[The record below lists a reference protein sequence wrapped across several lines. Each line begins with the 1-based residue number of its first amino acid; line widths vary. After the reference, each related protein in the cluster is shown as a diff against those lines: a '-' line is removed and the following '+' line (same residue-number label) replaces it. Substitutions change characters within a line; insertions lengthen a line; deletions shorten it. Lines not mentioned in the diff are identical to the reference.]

1 MCLGENNV
9 DLSQFLFVTKKK
21 QPSQLYCVIRIIKIK
36 KIMKTVAIIF
46 LVLISVKSFSQ
57 NDLKKTNQ
65 MKKVSFTNEGTTKV
79 QAHNKGQYV
88 SSGNKIIKA
97 KTVTYY
103 DSYISSIKTKMKHIK
118 SDEVENKKAIES
130 GWYEEMKLN
139 IANAEI
145 EKQKLL
151 IVK

>member
-1 MCLGENNV
+1 
-9 DLSQFLFVTKKK
+9 
-21 QPSQLYCVIRIIKIK
+21 
-36 KIMKTVAIIF
+36 MKTVAVIF

-65 MKKVSFTNEGTTKV
+65 MKKVSLTNEGTIKV
-79 QAHNKGQYV
+79 QAHNNGQYV
-88 SSGNKIIKA
+88 SSDNKKIIEA
-97 KTVTYY
+97 KTVAYY

-118 SDEVENKKAIES
+118 ADEVENKKAIEI

>member
-1 MCLGENNV
+1 MTN
-9 DLSQFLFVTKKK
+9 
-21 QPSQLYCVIRIIKIK
+21 KIK
-36 KIMKTVAIIF
+36 KIMKTVAVIF

-65 MKKVSFTNEGTTKV
+65 MKKVSFTNEGTIKV

-88 SSGNKIIKA
+88 SGGNKKIIEA
-97 KTVTYY
+97 KSVVYY
-103 DSYISSIKTKMKHIK
+103 DSYISSIKTKIKHIK

>member
-1 MCLGENNV
+1 MTN
-9 DLSQFLFVTKKK
+9 
-21 QPSQLYCVIRIIKIK
+21 KIK
-36 KIMKTVAIIF
+36 KIMKTVAVIF

-65 MKKVSFTNEGTTKV
+65 MKKVSFTNEGTIKV

-88 SSGNKIIKA
+88 SSGNKKIIEA
-97 KTVTYY
+97 KSVVYY
-103 DSYISSIKTKMKHIK
+103 DSYISSIKTKIKHIK

>member
-1 MCLGENNV
+1 
-9 DLSQFLFVTKKK
+9 
-21 QPSQLYCVIRIIKIK
+21 
-36 KIMKTVAIIF
+36 MKTIAIIF
-46 LVLISVKSFSQ
+46 LVFVSFVSFSQ
-57 NDLKKTNQ
+57 SDLKKTNEL
-65 MKKVSFTNEGTTKV
+65 KKGSFTNEGTIKV

-88 SSGNKIIKA
+88 SSDNKKIIEA
-97 KTVTYY
+97 KTVAYY

-118 SDEVENKKAIES
+118 ADEVENKKAIES